1 MENAYHF
8 QVNLGGMLDI
18 LSNHLYKSP
27 DVFLRE
33 LLQNAVDAITQRK
46 ILQPGWDGGEVVI
59 DVREHSSLSFT
70 DNGAGLTEE
79 GIHQFLAVI
88 GQSSKTDFIN
98 GRLQQDTEDYIGR
111 FGIGLLSC
119 FMVSDSITVHTRHI
133 SEKRGHIWVGL
144 PDGTY
149 TLKPAPEGEDF
160 PAGTTVILQAKPGT
174 EMYYTYRQ
182 VEKLV
187 QYYGL
192 ALPVPVRFQGRRDRI
207 NQIPADFIQTSEDQL
222 LAFGEWVFGED
233 FPDVIPIHTEHLDGV
248 AFVLPYETSSAV
260 KGGHRIYLKQMLL
273 TERGD
278 RLLPP
283 WAFFLRCFLNTKG
296 LRPTAS
302 REDFYEDDALRQA
315 QREFT
320 LEVSKHLQMLSRQNP
335 DRLSHIVRV
344 HFQAFKTIAVWNNDM
359 FRLIFPYLPFESNKG
374 EITGG
379 KLLKTN
385 GFFYAADLDRFRQL
399 KSIFLSQG
407 KILVCAGY
415 TNDEDLLRKMNSIY
429 HFPAFPLENQDLRDA
444 LRDPTL
450 DQRESAAFLARAAR
464 QALAKFR
471 CGVEIKQF
479 LPVDLPALYITSDE
493 GGFLREIQS
502 AQQVS
507 NEFYSGI
514 MSSMLDSA
522 DSRNIAELYLNMNCR
537 LIRSLCSKRNEDKLE
552 SVIRILYVQA
562 LLSGGYPLQERE
574 YKMMGKEL
582 LNLLDDENDF

>member
-1 MENAYHF
+1 MDNAYHF

-46 ILQPGWDGGEVVI
+46 ILQPSWDSGEIVI
-59 DVREHSSLSFT
+59 SIQEHSSLAFT

-98 GRLQQDTEDYIGR
+98 GSFRQDTEDYIGR

-149 TLKPAPEGEDF
+149 TLKPAPEGMDI

-182 VEKLV
+182 AEKLV

-192 ALPVPVRFQGRRDRI
+192 ALPVPVRFRGKRDQI
-207 NQIPADFIQTSEDQL
+207 NQIPGDFIQTSRDQL
-222 LAFGEWVFGED
+222 LAFGEWVFGEE
-233 FPDVIPIHTEHLDGV
+233 FLDVIPIHTEHLDGA
-248 AFVLPYETSSAV
+248 AFVLPYETSSTV

-283 WAFFLRCFLNTKG
+283 WAFFLQCFLNTKG

-302 REDFYEDDALRQA
+302 REDFYEDDALQQA
-315 QREFT
+315 QKEFT
-320 LEVSKHLQMLSRQNP
+320 LEIAKHLQMLSKKDPN
-335 DRLSHIVRV
+335 RLSRIVRV
-344 HFQAFKTIAVWNNDM
+344 HFQAFKNIAVWNNDM

-374 EITGG
+374 EITGEG
-379 KLLKTN
+379 LLRTG
-385 GFFYAADLDRFRQL
+385 GFSYEADLDRYRQL

-415 TNDEDLLRKMNSIY
+415 TNDEELLRKMGMVY
-429 HFPAFPLENQDLRDA
+429 HFPVYPLENQDLRDA
-444 LRDPTL
+444 LKEPTL
-450 DQRESAAFLARAAR
+450 DQRESSAYLAGIAR
-464 QALAKFR
+464 QALEKFR

-479 LPVDLPALYITSDE
+479 LPVDLPALYITGDE
-493 GGFLREIQS
+493 GGFFREIQS

-507 NEFYSGI
+507 NEFYADI
-514 MSSMLDSA
+514 MASMLDSV
-522 DSRNIAELYLNMNCR
+522 DRQNIAELYLNINCR
-537 LIRSLCSKRNEDKLE
+537 LIKRLCSKRQEDKIE
-552 SVIRILYVQA
+552 SVVRILYIQA

-574 YKMMGKEL
+574 LKMMGKEL
-582 LNLLDDENDF
+582 LNLIDDESDF